1 MGLKSK
7 ASAEVLL
14 LCILYMA
21 SREGVLDVCGF
32 QDCVFITFPSML
44 TFFIYCFKDFLIL
57 HYFVFLFSFQLH
69 CKNTIKIQTFHTLI
83 FRVLRQFN
91 AVSADATEGKM
102 NINSTLLDIAMVDYN
117 TFSLVSAKTH
127 GNMNVYYKSL
137 I

>member
-1 MGLKSK
+1 
-7 ASAEVLL
+7 
-14 LCILYMA
+14 MA

-32 QDCVFITFPSML
+32 QDCVFITFPNML
-44 TFFIYCFKDFLIL
+44 TFFIDSFTDFLIL
-57 HYFVFLFSFQLH
+57 RYFVFPFSFQLH

-117 TFSLVSAKTH
+117 TFSLVSAKTQ